1 MSCDFEFVTVWRVP
15 GTVAEVLAVLS
26 DGRTLPRWWPS
37 VYLDVV
43 LRETGDATDHV
54 GSVTDLH
61 TKGWLPYTL
70 RWSLTLTEPIT
81 PTGFA
86 LSAAGDLNGTGRWT
100 FVQDGPEVVITYD
113 WRVSAAKP
121 LLRRF
126 SWLLR
131 PAFAA
136 NHRWA
141 MARGEESLRLEVR
154 RRRATTEAERAAVPP
169 PPGPTFT
176 WLLPRSRP
184 RTVGPR
190 PTRKTPPAPRQVGA
204 TAVVVGASMAGLC
217 AARVLSERFD
227 HVLVLDRDA
236 LPEAPQPRGQ
246 VPQGRHP
253 HLLLVAGA
261 RLLEGWFPGLGAEL
275 LAAGATDVDVCA
287 DVYWHQSGGVSR
299 RPVST
304 LRGPAMSRPF
314 LEHAVRR
321 RVESL
326 PNVTVRGKTAVR
338 GLRLDPAGERITDVE
353 LADGALVPCGLVID
367 ATGRSA
373 RSVAWLSDLG
383 FPPPP
388 VSVVQIDTRY
398 VSRMYSRGASLGRDW
413 KAAAVI
419 DDPGAK
425 RMASVFPI
433 EGDRALVTFAGLNG
447 AAPPIE
453 EGERRAW
460 ARSLPS
466 PVVAEFMESAEPLG
480 APVTHRF
487 PANQRRRVERMR
499 RFPLGWLPLG
509 DAVCSFDPI
518 YGQGMSSAAL
528 QAAAMARCLDR
539 AVAIDGA
546 FARRYFRAVSRTV
559 AVPWSIAVGADFLY
573 DGTTGHKPPGTDL
586 LNRYL
591 ERARIAAQHDDAVA
605 IGMVEVFVLVRPPSA
620 LVRPGFVLRVLR
632 GARRGP
638 VGTPPVAGVPEPR
651 SPSTRAPGV
660 AAS

>member
-1 MSCDFEFVTVWRVP
+1 MSSDFEFVTIWRVP
-15 GTVAEVLAVLS
+15 GTVAEVQAVLS

-37 VYLDVV
+37 VYLSVEP
-43 LRETGDATDHV
+43 REPGDAEHV
-54 GSVTDLH
+54 DSVTDLH

-81 PTGFA
+81 ATGFA

-113 WRVSAAKP
+113 WRVSATKP

-126 SWLLR
+126 HRVLR
-131 PAFAA
+131 PLFAA

-141 MARGEESLRLEVR
+141 MARGEESLRLELR
-154 RRRATTEAERAAVPP
+154 RQRAATEAERAAVPA
-169 PPGPTFT
+169 PPGPTFS
-176 WLLPRSRP
+176 WVLPRSRDP
-184 RTVGPR
+184 RRAARTTG
-190 PTRKTPPAPRQVGA
+190 TAPPAPRQVGG

-217 AARVLSERFD
+217 AARVLSERFG
-227 HVLVLDRDA
+227 HVLVLDRDV
-236 LPEAPQPRGQ
+236 LPEGPQPRGQ

-261 RLLEGWFPGLGAEL
+261 RVLEGWFPGLGAEL
-275 LAAGATDVDVCA
+275 VAAGAVDVDVSG
-287 DVYWHQSGGVSR
+287 DVYWHQSGGASR
-299 RPVST
+299 HPAST

-314 LEHAVRR
+314 LERTVRR

-326 PNVTVRGKTAVR
+326 PNVTVRDETAVR
-338 GLRLDPAGERITDVE
+338 GLRVDPSGERVTAVE
-353 LADGALVPCGLVID
+353 LADGSLAPCDLVID
-367 ATGRSA
+367 ASGRSA
-373 RSVAWLSDLG
+373 RSLTWLSGLG

-398 VSRMYSRGASLGRDW
+398 VTRAYTRSASVGRDW
-413 KAAAVI
+413 KVAAVI
-419 DDPGAK
+419 DDPRAK

-433 EGDRALVTFAGLNG
+433 EGGRALVTFAGLNG
-447 AAPPIE
+447 AAPPTDE
-453 EGERRAW
+453 TERRAW

-466 PVVAEFMESAEPLG
+466 PVVAEFIESSEPHG

-487 PANQRRRVERMR
+487 PANQRRHVERMR
-499 RFPLGWLPLG
+499 RFPLGWVLLG

-528 QAAAMARCLDR
+528 QAVALATCLDR
-539 AVAIDGA
+539 AEAIDRT
-546 FARRYFRAVSRTV
+546 FARRYFSAVSRTV

-573 DGTTGHKPPGTDL
+573 DGTTGPKPLGTDL

-591 ERARIAAQHDDAVA
+591 ERARIAGQHDDAVA
-605 IGMVEVFVLVRPPSA
+605 LGLVEVFVLVRHPGA

-638 VGTPPVAGVPEPR
+638 AGRAEGVGFEPTMSVTP
-651 SPSTRAPGV
+651 
-660 AAS
+660 